1 MKRVSLLILLTVAT
15 LSAHVY
21 GQTNTTVYGGHIQNH
36 QGEAVDYATVVLL
49 RNGDQIAG
57 GVTDSIGNFALK
69 ADTGAYTLIIQCI
82 GFETIR
88 KSIRLSADTREAFIL
103 ETSIYALKEVV
114 VQAPNIER
122 KADRF
127 VVNVSPASG
136 KDGTELLSQAPG
148 VWLTDE
154 NISINGTSGT
164 KVFVDNREIKLS
176 GEELLSYLRS
186 LKSEDIRRIEVIPIA
201 GAEYDANMRGGVIR
215 IALRRR
221 LDNGVQGN
229 ISMGT
234 VLAPSLTR
242 YLPSAGLHARIGKW
256 SIQAAASDIF
266 TPNDRSK
273 MSSEREYPEETVHFS
288 SLSGF
293 DTRSGYGTGRLG
305 AIFEID
311 TANSVGGEIEYIRQT
326 AKGPSWSRTNLTKG
340 EFMLNSNGK
349 YGQRSQYQT
358 VTATMNYLHKIDNR
372 GSAIKLIVDYANKK
386 SKGDNDYSVTQK
398 TEMLKHDSLYRSH
411 ADATYEI
418 VTSDLSG
425 LKYFNKNLSLNAGL
439 KYTHTS
445 MDDYSRYDGLS
456 QQQEWEEN
464 PVYGHSLKY
473 KENIMGAYASFSA
486 EAGKWSLIAGLRGEY
501 TQTDDRSDRIKRDY
515 FDVFP
520 NLSAT
525 YAFDRMKKWMLVG
538 QYARNIERP
547 AFYTLNPN
555 RLQTSDYS
563 YQIGNPYLRPTYINR
578 FSATLVYNYRYTLT
592 VGGNLH
598 HDLIREFCKQDAGN
612 PDISYITYENHHSEN
627 HWFVAINL
635 PMQPTAWCNLTANFV
650 GVRQDI
656 RMTEEAAFK
665 AHYLAF
671 ANANATFLLPA
682 DFTAEIQYSGTSR
695 LYSGNSEVAPRHT
708 VNLAVRKKFADNRFL
723 LTASANN
730 IFDRQQSFVSRIDAY
745 TTYSRYESALSG
757 RTFKISLTW
766 NFNSGKNVKKSK
778 IERSSADERSR
789 LNEK

>member
-1 MKRVSLLILLTVAT
+1 MKRVSVLILLTVAT
-15 LSAHVY
+15 LSVHVY

-82 GFETIR
+82 GFETIH

-103 ETSIYALKEVV
+103 ETSTYALKEVV

-154 NISINGTSGT
+154 NISINGASGT

-256 SIQAAASDIF
+256 SIQAAASGIF

-273 MSSEREYPEETVHFS
+273 MSSEREYPEEAVHFS

-411 ADATYEI
+411 AAQ
-418 VTSDLSG
+418 
-425 LKYFNKNLSLNAGL
+425 SL
-439 KYTHTS
+439 
-445 MDDYSRYDGLS
+445 
-456 QQQEWEEN
+456 Q
-464 PVYGHSLKY
+464 V
-473 KENIMGAYASFSA
+473 
-486 EAGKWSLIAGLRGEY
+486 
-501 TQTDDRSDRIKRDY
+501 
-515 FDVFP
+515 
-520 NLSAT
+520 
-525 YAFDRMKKWMLVG
+525 
-538 QYARNIERP
+538 
-547 AFYTLNPN
+547 
-555 RLQTSDYS
+555 
-563 YQIGNPYLRPTYINR
+563 
-578 FSATLVYNYRYTLT
+578 
-592 VGGNLH
+592 
-598 HDLIREFCKQDAGN
+598 
-612 PDISYITYENHHSEN
+612 
-627 HWFVAINL
+627 
-635 PMQPTAWCNLTANFV
+635 PMQ
-650 GVRQDI
+650 
-656 RMTEEAAFK
+656 
-665 AHYLAF
+665 
-671 ANANATFLLPA
+671 
-682 DFTAEIQYSGTSR
+682 
-695 LYSGNSEVAPRHT
+695 
-708 VNLAVRKKFADNRFL
+708 
-723 LTASANN
+723 
-730 IFDRQQSFVSRIDAY
+730 
-745 TTYSRYESALSG
+745 
-757 RTFKISLTW
+757 
-766 NFNSGKNVKKSK
+766 
-778 IERSSADERSR
+778 
-789 LNEK
+789 